1 MGELEGKISE
11 ILGSPED
18 MQKIMNIARS
28 LTGGVD
34 NADTPDSAVNASAEP
49 PPAPQITQEEN
60 PTGDA
65 ETTKSPVDSLLDN
78 FEINPEMIKSLGSVM
93 GELTSSAGGGGGS
106 SPLLDSIGPF
116 LKQERQEQLKRAF
129 SLAKMAKV
137 ALAIFT
143 DPDGGG

>member
-28 LTGGVD
+28 LTGGGD
-34 NADTPDSAVNASAEP
+34 NTDTPDSSVTASTAPPPVAPPTPAENPGESAES
-49 PPAPQITQEEN
+49 TE
-60 PTGDA
+60 
-65 ETTKSPVDSLLDN
+65 SPVDSLLDN

-93 GELTSSAGGGGGS
+93 GELTSSPGGGS
-106 SPLLDSIGPF
+106 SPLLDSIDPF
-116 LKQERQEQLKRAF
+116 LKQERREQLKRAF